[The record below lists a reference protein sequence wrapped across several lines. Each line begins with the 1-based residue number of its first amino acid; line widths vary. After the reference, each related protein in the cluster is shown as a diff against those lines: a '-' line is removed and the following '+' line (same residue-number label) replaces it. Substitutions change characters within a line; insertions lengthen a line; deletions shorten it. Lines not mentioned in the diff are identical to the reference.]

1 MSTKNKITLFS
12 FMLFLAT
19 VCAGLFAQKKH
30 TVQIFSE
37 SVSKNIH
44 LQKLDQQNPIE
55 MDTLSAIQDDSD
67 SDSDDLEKVKFDY
80 SQIVHEY
87 ISFCFTVYSS
97 YVQPRAIRNHNY
109 TAAPRYIL
117 YHSLQIAC

>member
-1 MSTKNKITLFS
+1 
-12 FMLFLAT
+12 MLFFAT

-30 TVQIFSE
+30 TVQVFSE

-80 SQIVHEY
+80 SVIVQEY
-87 ISFCFTVYSS
+87 ISYFFNTYSFH
-97 YVQPRAIRNHNY
+97 VQPLAVHNY
-109 TAAPRYIL
+109 NYTTTPRYIL
-117 YHSLQIAC
+117 YHALQIAC